1 VEQTQGDVRRQAYT
15 TRAYAQEPSAHTDTL
30 VRHVL
35 PIHTCIIWLVATSSI
50 YLPLPNIRLY
60 HGGPPVRLPCS
71 SNTLCCLMI
80 VKKAFSVEA
89 LSRQLLLVYDPIHL
103 ISDYAKISVTYS

>member
-1 VEQTQGDVRRQAYT
+1 MKQAVEQKQGDVGRQGYT
-15 TRAYAQEPSAHTDTL
+15 TRAYAQGPSATSECL

-50 YLPLPNIRLY
+50 YVPLPNIRLY

-89 LSRQLLLVYDPIHL
+89 LSHQLLLVYPRYI
-103 ISDYAKISVTYS
+103 